1 MLNTTL
7 LTERLLLRVPRLEDA
22 PNVQHYAG
30 DYDIAVTTS
39 NIPHPY
45 PDGAAEMWIARVRL
59 AVQEER
65 DFTFAMTLKDDDRLI
80 GVISIHPDRTHKRAE
95 IGYWLGKPF
104 WNQGITSEA
113 AARVVRFGF
122 EDLGLYRIQATY
134 FVDNIASRRV
144 MDKVGMTF
152 EGVLRG
158 YVHKWDVPRDL
169 GMCSI
174 LRHEWDAQQRALA
187 E

>member
-22 PNVQHYAG
+22 PRVQRYAG
-30 DYDIAVTTS
+30 EYDIAATTS

-45 PDGAAEMWIARVRL
+45 PDGAAEAWIERVRE
-59 AVQEER
+59 AAQARR
-65 DFTFAMTLKDDDRLI
+65 DFAFAITFKEDDLLI
-80 GVISIHPDRTHKRAE
+80 GAISIHPNFDHKRAE

-104 WNQGITSEA
+104 WSQGITSEA
-113 AARVVRFGF
+113 AARIVRFGF

-144 MDKVGMTF
+144 MEKSGMTF

-158 YVHKWDVPRDL
+158 YVHKWDTPRDL
-169 GMCSI
+169 GMCAI
-174 LRHEWDAQQRALA
+174 LRYEWDAQQRALA